1 MIGAPA
7 ASTAAMLALMP
18 TLVGAQPRPDLDH
31 PLFRKIEQ
39 KSPSL
44 SYAGIRKVTF
54 KGRGDN
60 ETTYTERVLRKG
72 DLLRIEYPAGTPYEG
87 QIIVENSGGRYH
99 YLPAEKIIRKTP
111 RRSGNGVLEMNAWL
125 GPRGPFSG
133 KVDVKTYYGGRVA
146 GVKTTFAKLK
156 GHDGK
161 TFLKLWVDEDK
172 GCILKREMFDGHE
185 RSIGGWVFTDIKY
198 DPKLDRSIF
207 ALSIPG
213 VPVLTVEDEMKKLAR
228 ELGMRPYQIRESSG
242 FTLIRV
248 HKFDSERLKSLM
260 QIYTNG
266 KVRLSFFQVKGE
278 LDADRLKKQA
288 GDRVNVYVWKRD
300 GASFALLGD
309 LEVDDLKALAR
320 NIKG

>member
-1 MIGAPA
+1 MIGSAAAP
-7 ASTAAMLALMP
+7 TAALLALIP
-18 TLVGAQPRPDLDH
+18 TLAAPQDRPDLDH
-31 PLFRKIEQ
+31 PLFRQIEA

-44 SYAGIRKVTF
+44 SFAGVRKVTF
-54 KGRGDN
+54 RGRGDH
-60 ETTYTERVLRKG
+60 ETTFTERVLRKG

-111 RRSGNGVLEMNAWL
+111 RRSGSGVLEMNAWL

-133 KVDVKTYYGGRVA
+133 RVEIKTYYGGRVA
-146 GVKTTFAKLK
+146 GVKTTYAKLK
-156 GHDGK
+156 RSDGK

-185 RSIGGWVFTDIKY
+185 KSIGGWEFTDIKY

-213 VPVLTVEDEMKKLAR
+213 VPILTVADEMRKLAR
-228 ELGMRPYQIRESSG
+228 ELGMKPYQLRESSG

-248 HKFDSERLKSLM
+248 HKFDSEKIQSLM

-278 LDADRLKKQA
+278 LDGDRLKKQA
-288 GDRVNVYVWKRD
+288 GDRANVYVWKRD

-309 LEVDDLKALAR
+309 LEEDDLKSLAR
-320 NIKG
+320 NLKL